1 MPTEPY
7 LYFIYPLYLV
17 ILIAGSVFFAWL
29 GKRKFQFSS
38 FFTPSNSIIALAI
51 FMLVYILRVSWVN
64 IREFSSLYT
73 SNTMLAVND
82 QLVWYMSKTGRSFSP
97 MYGVNYFFGHFK
109 PILYLFALFYKIRP
123 GPETLLFMQTLLV
136 GLGAIP
142 VYLLAKK
149 KLGESFYGLSF
160 GLAYL
165 FTMTFVS
172 YTSFHTTNVIIPFL
186 LWAIYF
192 MEKDSAR
199 MSFLFAALAL
209 AGKENISL
217 TILALGFYILFF
229 RKDLKNRKAIGYS
242 LVIFSLVWFY
252 LTLYVVM
259 PIFSRESQTGFLKE
273 VNAIYAYLNPKALIK
288 MLPSLNKIIYL
299 FFLFLPFGFL
309 PLLSSFSLV
318 ALPEILINI
327 FSSNPAQY
335 RPFNYYSAIILAVFF
350 IASLEAV
357 AKRKWLSLYL
367 LSFVFFT
374 LTFFGPSPEY
384 KVDRHSRIG
393 GEFLKA
399 VPEDASVYSQVGLA
413 SHLSRRDKINI
424 YLADYNYHK
433 NKKFTL
439 KDYHYAILDLKG
451 DKFPDTS
458 LYGDKYFGR
467 LKELI
472 DQEGMEL
479 VKKEDGFILLSR
491 LVKSAHSP
499 LNVMT
504 WREIFIEKEPITSP
518 VIYEGKETGL
528 VEAVF
533 SPDNKQG
540 GLLSLDMRLVKLKNF
555 TTPSIMKIEFKG
567 KRQSFF
573 IKPMLGYG
581 LLKRFY
587 WKEGEILSH
596 IQTIRFSP
604 FLWPGLYEIFFS
616 LEDSEGRTEKPAI
629 KIGEVMVNK
638 R

>member
-1 MPTEPY
+1 MPIETGEPY

-17 ILIAGSVFFAWL
+17 ALIAISLAFARL
-29 GKRKFQFSS
+29 GKRKSQFSP
-38 FFTPSNSIIALAI
+38 FFTPSKSVISLAI
-51 FMLVYILRVSWVN
+51 FILVYILRVSWVN
-64 IREFSSLYT
+64 IREFYSLYT

-82 QLVWYMSKTGRSFSP
+82 QLVGYMSRTARSFSP

-109 PILYLFALFYKIRP
+109 PILYLFALFYRVRP

-142 VYLLAKK
+142 VYLLARK
-149 KLGESFYGLSF
+149 KLRDNFCALIF

-165 FTMTFVS
+165 FTMTFIS
-172 YTSFHTTNVIIPFL
+172 CTSFHTTTVSIPFL

-192 MEKDSAR
+192 MEKDNAK

-217 TILALGFYILFF
+217 TILALGFYILIF
-229 RKDLKNRKAIGYS
+229 RRDLKNRKSMGYS
-242 LVIFSLVWFY
+242 LVMFSLVWFY
-252 LTLYVVM
+252 LTLYVIM
-259 PIFSRESQTGFLKE
+259 PIFSRESQTMFLKE
-273 VNAIYAYLNPKALIK
+273 VNAIYSYLNPKVLIK
-288 MLPSLNKIIYL
+288 MLPSLNRIIYL

-318 ALPEILINI
+318 ALPEIFINI
-327 FSSNPAQY
+327 FSSNPAQF
-335 RPFNYYSAIILAVFF
+335 RPFNYYSAIILAIFL

-384 KVDRHSRIG
+384 KIDRHSRIG
-393 GEFLKA
+393 REFLKT
-399 VPEDASVYSQVGLA
+399 VPEDASIYSQAGLA
-413 SHLSRRDKINI
+413 SHLSRREKINI
-424 YLADYNYHK
+424 YLADYNYNK

-439 KDYHYAILDLKG
+439 KDYDYAILDLKG

-458 LYGDKYFGR
+458 LYGDRYFGR

-472 DQEGMEL
+472 DIEKMGL
-479 VKKEDGFILLSR
+479 IKKEDGFILLSR
-491 LVKSAHSP
+491 YSP
-499 LNVMT
+499 LDNLKT
-504 WREIFIEKEPITSP
+504 WRGIFIEKEPITSP
-518 VIYEGKETGL
+518 VIYEGKEIGL

-533 SPDNKQG
+533 SPGSKQG
-540 GLLSLDMRLVKLKNF
+540 GLFSLDMRLVKLKNF
-555 TTPSIMKIEFKG
+555 TASPIMKIEFKG
-567 KRQSFF
+567 KRQGFF
-573 IKPMLGYG
+573 IKPILGYG
-581 LLKRFY
+581 LLKPSY

-629 KIGEVMVNK
+629 KIGEVLVK
-638 R
+638 RR